1 MKFVLVNGR
10 IPSPQ
15 TYCVLCCE
23 PIGECYLREIGTH
36 LPYCDHDCYAAHC
49 NSAIRQFEGRSN
61 AL

>member
-10 IPSPQ
+10 IPCPQ

-23 PIGECYLREIGTH
+23 PIGESYLREIGTH

-49 NSAIRQFEGRSN
+49 NSAIRRLDKHSK
-61 AL
+61 AS